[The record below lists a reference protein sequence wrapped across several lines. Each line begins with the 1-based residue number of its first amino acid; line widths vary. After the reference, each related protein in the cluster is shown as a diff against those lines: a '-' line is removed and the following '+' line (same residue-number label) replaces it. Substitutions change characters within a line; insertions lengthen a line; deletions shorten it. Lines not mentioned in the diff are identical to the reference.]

1 MIIVGGHSLWFKE
14 FFKAFLDDEAAKT
27 ATAARRKI
35 VNCGV
40 VGFTLQHTKHPTHG
54 EMFRIEPDSIESIY
68 GGFAR

>member
-1 MIIVGGHSLWFKE
+1 MS
-14 FFKAFLDDEAAKT
+14 EAAVDTPPVVAARPDDAMCPKT

-40 VGFTLQHTKHPTHG
+40 VGFTLQHAKHPTHG
-54 EMFRIEPDSIESIY
+54 DVFRIDPDSIESIY